1 MKTDREKF
9 SLKIFLGT
17 FLFSS
22 DNMED
27 DEAVR
32 HLFLENRCEAYESSG
47 HETPQ
52 LESFLD
58 HDQED
63 HQIHGKRTILCKG
76 RCFFRTWSLG

>member
-1 MKTDREKF
+1 MPVR
-9 SLKIFLGT
+9 IFLEV

-32 HLFLENRCEAYESSG
+32 HLFLENRCEGYESSG

-58 HDQED
+58 HQED
-63 HQIHGKRTILCKG
+63 HQIHGKRSILCKG
-76 RCFFRTWSLG
+76 R

>member
-63 HQIHGKRTILCKG
+63 HQIHGKRTKLCL
-76 RCFFRTWSLG
+76 T